1 MSATASAPPSAV
13 EAQGKSRREGQ
24 GSSRRD
30 SQSYTNPS
38 RTQSTRSRPSATVPS
53 PVRAH
58 SSSSRPTSRRVDE
71 ILPQQDYET
80 TNVAQSSR
88 KRSTDRSN
96 HTRTESTRSGHTRSS
111 SRHHPTSD
119 MTGAAGGSSA
129 AGAGPAPVVVPLE
142 QKPTR
147 QGRSRTVIPA
157 QTGNW
162 ILGKTIGS
170 GSMGKVKLAR
180 RVEGQEEVSETITYD
195 IVSKILTT
203 CYRLLSRSSLVARPP
218 MKPNSRVGLTASVR
232 NVRRRYALLE
242 RQLL

>member
-13 EAQGKSRREGQ
+13 EAQGMSRREGQ

-58 SSSSRPTSRRVDE
+58 SSNSRPTSRRVDE

-88 KRSTDRSN
+88 KRSTDHSN
-96 HTRTESTRSGHTRSS
+96 HIRTESTRSGHTRSS

-119 MTGAAGGSSA
+119 MTSA
-129 AGAGPAPVVVPLE
+129 AGNSSAAGPAPVVVPVE
-142 QKPTR
+142 QKATR

-180 RVEGQEEVSETITYD
+180 RVEGQEEVSETIAHD
-195 IVSKILTT
+195 IVTRLLTV
-203 CYRLLSRSSLVARPP
+203 CCRLLSRSFPADPPP
-218 MKPNSRVGLTASVR
+218 MNPNSRPELIVSVR
-232 NVRRRYALLE
+232 SVPKRYALLE
-242 RQLL
+242 KPQL

>member
-38 RTQSTRSRPSATVPS
+38 RTQSTRSRPSAAVPS

-71 ILPQQDYET
+71 LLPQQDYET
-80 TNVAQSSR
+80 TNVAQSTR

-96 HTRTESTRSGHTRSS
+96 HTRTDSTRSGHTRSS

-119 MTGAAGGSSA
+119 MTSSGGSNA
-129 AGAGPAPVVVPLE
+129 AGPAPVVVPSE
-142 QKPTR
+142 QKPSSR

-180 RVEGQEEVSETITYD
+180 RVEGPEEVSGTMAHN
-195 IVSKILTT
+195 IVA
-203 CYRLLSRSSLVARPP
+203 SSL
-218 MKPNSRVGLTASVR
+218 TVR
-232 NVRRRYALLE
+232 
-242 RQLL
+242 